1 MTGGYYDLHIHSC
14 LSPCASDDMTPANI
28 AGMASLKEL
37 SFVALTDHNCGRNL
51 PAMARA
57 AAEYGLVFLPGIEV
71 TTAEEVH
78 VLTYFRDVDTALEFS
93 DMIYASL
100 PDIANRPE
108 IFGRQIVMDENDE
121 PVCELPKLLLQ
132 ATPFSIETLVHRVQ
146 DAGGCAIPAHVN
158 RSSFSV
164 LANLGFMPP
173 GLFRAAEV
181 SSALPCPP
189 LNEALFLL
197 HSSDAHSLGDIS
209 EPSNRLNGIHN
220 PSDFIDFIINLDIC

>member
-14 LSPCASDDMTPANI
+14 LSPCASDDMTPLNI

-37 SFVALTDHNCGRNL
+37 AFVALTDHNCGRNL

-78 VLTYFRDVDTALEFS
+78 VLTYFRDVHTALEFG

-108 IFGRQIVMDENDE
+108 IFGRQIVIDENDA

-132 ATPFSIETLVHRVQ
+132 ATPFSIEELVHRTQ
-146 DAGGCAIPAHVN
+146 EAGGCAIPAHVN

-181 SSALPCPP
+181 SLDLPCPP
-189 LNEALFLL
+189 LSEALFIL
-197 HSSDAHSLGDIS
+197 HSSDAHSLGDVS
-209 EPSNRLNGIHN
+209 EPVNQLINIDN
-220 PSDFIDFIINLDIC
+220 PSEFIDFIVSFDTN

>member
-28 AGMASLKEL
+28 AGMASLKQL
-37 SFVALTDHNCGRNL
+37 SFIALTDHNCGRNL

-57 AAEYGLVFLPGIEV
+57 SAEYGLVFLPGIEV

-78 VLTYFRDVDTALEFS
+78 VLTYFRDVKTALDFGN
-93 DMIYASL
+93 MVYASL
-100 PDIANRPE
+100 PDITNRPE
-108 IFGRQIVMDENDE
+108 IFGRQIVMSENDE

-132 ATPFSIETLVHRVQ
+132 ATPFSIEDVDRRAQ
-146 DAGGCAIPAHVN
+146 EAGGCAIPAHVN
-158 RSSFSV
+158 RASFSV

-181 SSALPCPP
+181 SPNLPCPP
-189 LNEALFLL
+189 LDDALYIL
-197 HSSDAHSLGDIS
+197 HSSDAHNLGDIS
-209 EPSNRLNGIHN
+209 EPINLLSNIHN
-220 PSDFIDFIINLDIC
+220 PSEFIDFILNFGTN